1 MTTVTRATIPAGTEA
16 CMSHLS
22 AMGSVPVTMTGITG
36 CATAATKLI
45 VTARN
50 LPSSVWLQN
59 ATCTATANQAQITL
73 VTART
78 DVGTS
83 VAVATQF
90 HWIVI
95 P

>member
-1 MTTVTRATIPAGTEA
+1 
-16 CMSHLS
+16 
-22 AMGSVPVTMTGITG
+22 MGSVSVTMTGITG

-78 DVGTS
+78 DVGDLGGGGDPVPLDRHS
-83 VAVATQF
+83 VAQT
-90 HWIVI
+90 HR
-95 P
+95 